1 MTIGYTAVDS
11 QLMYGEESAWGT
23 GVATAKVFGNAPNLE
38 SFSMNKNYVPS
49 RGSGNREAVA
59 MKQGRYDASFSIS
72 FDMTSD
78 LDWLQYVL
86 TTKAGSP
93 TNSWTAGG
101 APKSLTVA
109 WTRPQG
115 ATNAI
120 ITMTGCVIS
129 NAEVDIN
136 EGEVIRVTLSFN
148 SKRPVITTGSALVP
162 TYANESLTF
171 ADACLTVGATTYEL
185 VQSVNVGIETG
196 CELRGGLCST
206 EPTAYR
212 IGGYTYGISITHMLN
227 SVDELLGSAVAD
239 ALLTGKIRIMTGATT
254 YIDIDFTD
262 AGFNTYDTSAV
273 ADEDITE
280 TVEALPLSIEISTGS
295 TA

>member
-49 RGSGNREAVA
+49 RGIGNREAVA

-86 TTKAGSP
+86 TDVEGTP
-93 TNSWTAGG
+93 TNSWAAGG